1 MRETRIA
8 TRYAKA
14 LFELSIEQKSQE
26 QTHFDMILV
35 RTVCLENKDFRLLL
49 SSPIINIDKKQNIM
63 NSLFEGKLGKLSLA
77 FLNIIAA
84 KRRENFIEPIAEQFL
99 SLYKEYK
106 GIITAILTTASGADD
121 PIRNSVK
128 DLVRGFTKKDVD
140 LVEETKAEIIGGF
153 ILRFGQYQFDD
164 SIRKKI
170 MKLKREFNINVYE
183 KGF

>member
-8 TRYAKA
+8 IRYAKA
-14 LFELSIEQKSQE
+14 LFELSLEQKSLE
-26 QTHFDMILV
+26 QTNQDMLLV
-35 RTVCLENKDFRLLL
+35 REVCLQNKDFRLML
-49 SSPIINIDKKQNIM
+49 SSPIIKSDKKQNIM
-63 NSLFEGKLGKLSLA
+63 KSLFEGKLGKLSLA
-77 FLNIIAA
+77 YLNIIAS

-99 SLYKEYK
+99 AVYKEYK
-106 GIITAILTTASGADD
+106 GIISVILTTAVPADD
-121 PIRNSVK
+121 SIKNKIKELVK
-128 DLVRGFTKKDVD
+128 GFTKKEVD
-140 LVEETKAEIIGGF
+140 LIEEIKNEIIGGF

>member
-8 TRYAKA
+8 IRYAKA
-14 LFELSIEQKSQE
+14 LFELSMEQKSLE
-26 QTHFDMILV
+26 QTHQDMILV
-35 RTVCLENKDFRLLL
+35 RNVCTENKDFRLLL
-49 SSPIINIDKKQNIM
+49 SSPIIKIDKKQNVM
-63 NSLFEGKLGKLSLA
+63 KSVFEGKIGKLSLA
-77 FLNIIAA
+77 FLNIIAS

-99 SLYKEYK
+99 AVYQEHK
-106 GIITAILTTASGADD
+106 GIISAVLTTATGADD
-121 PIRNSVK
+121 QIRKTVK
-128 DLVRGFTKKDVD
+128 ELVHGFTKKDVD
-140 LVEETKAEIIGGF
+140 LVEEIKNEIIGGF

>member
-1 MRETRIA
+1 MKETRIA

-26 QTHFDMILV
+26 QTHLDMILV
-35 RTVCLENKDFRLLL
+35 HTVCQENKDFRLLL
-49 SSPIINIDKKQNIM
+49 SSPIINSDKKQHIM
-63 NSLFEGKLGKLSLA
+63 KSLFEGKMGKLSLA

-84 KRRENFIEPIAEQFL
+84 KRRENFIDPIAEQFL
-99 SLYKEYK
+99 VLYKEYK
-106 GIITAILTTASGADD
+106 GIISAYLTTASGADD
-121 PIRNSVK
+121 LIRNSVK
-128 DLVRGFTKKDVD
+128 GLVRGFTKKDVD
-140 LVEETKAEIIGGF
+140 LVEEIKSEIIGGF

>member
-8 TRYAKA
+8 IRYAKA
-14 LFELSIEQKSQE
+14 LFELSLEQNSME
-26 QTHFDMILV
+26 QTQQDMILV
-35 RTVCLENKDFRLLL
+35 RNVCLENKDFRLLL
-49 SSPIINIDKKQNIM
+49 SSPIIKIDKKQNIM
-63 NSLFEGKLGKLSLA
+63 KLLFEGKLGKLSLA

-99 SLYKEYK
+99 AVYKEYK
-106 GIITAILTTASGADD
+106 GIITAVLTTSTGADD
-121 PIRNSVK
+121 QIRNKVK
-128 DLVRGFTKKDVD
+128 ELIRGFTKKDVD
-140 LVEETKAEIIGGF
+140 LVEEIKNEIIGGF